1 MKIGETN
8 MSKEEWV
15 QRQEQVIE
23 EVSSL
28 TIDEFQTE
36 CEDHKIDGVQS
47 IDEMVNQLVESKM
60 ELGE

>member
-1 MKIGETN
+1 
-8 MSKEEWV
+8 MSKEGWV

-23 EVSSL
+23 EVFSM
-28 TIDEFQTE
+28 TVGEFQTE
-36 CEDHKIDGVQS
+36 CENYKVEG

>member
-1 MKIGETN
+1 MELTEH
-8 MSKEEWV
+8 EE
-15 QRQEQVIE
+15 RQEQIIE

-28 TIDEFQTE
+28 TIDEFQNE
-36 CEDHKIDGVQS
+36 LEEYNIDGVQS

>member
-1 MKIGETN
+1 

-28 TIDEFQTE
+28 TVDEFQTE
-36 CEDHKIDGVQS
+36 CENYKIQGVQG
-47 IDEMVNQLVESKM
+47 IDEMVNQLVQFKM

>member
-1 MKIGETN
+1 

>member
-1 MKIGETN
+1 
-8 MSKEEWV
+8 MSKQQHEE
-15 QRQEQVIE
+15 RQEQIIE
-23 EVSSL
+23 EVSSM
-28 TIDEFQTE
+28 TVDEFQTE